1 MQPLEQDYRKYLGR
15 YDAGWDAI
23 RAARVKKQ
31 AELGLF
37 GKPFQPCP
45 RPDHIAAWD
54 TLSAGRKQWEGRRM
68 AAYAG
73 LIDRVDQELG
83 RIFADLKRA
92 GEFDNTLIVF
102 FSDNGACPF
111 DRRQDQRSA
120 EPYLPDTMWGDS
132 TGWAWV
138 RNSPF
143 RFYKQNQFE
152 GGIATPAIVHWPAG
166 LKTTSGAWWST
177 LPRISW
183 TCCRRSPIWPARVCP
198 SSGPAANWSRCRES
212 LWPRSSPANRSR
224 CVRRFISFSAADRG
238 LLDGDWKLVS
248 FQSNP
253 WELYNLAEDRTE
265 LHDLAAEKPEIRD
278 RLVKSVAGDGRER
291 SSRAGTFTRA
301 GVRHRSAVCQSGV
314 DRFQCRAR

>member
-1 MQPLEQDYRKYLGR
+1 
-15 YDAGWDAI
+15 
-23 RAARVKKQ
+23 
-31 AELGLF
+31 
-37 GKPFQPCP
+37 
-45 RPDHIAAWD
+45 
-54 TLSAGRKQWEGRRM
+54 M

-83 RIFADLKRA
+83 RLFADLKRA
-92 GEFDNTLIVF
+92 GEFDNTLILF

-120 EPYLPDTMWGDS
+120 EPYQPDTMWGDS

-166 LKTTSGAWWST
+166 LKTSPARWST

-183 TCCRRSPIWPARVCP
+183 TCCRRSRIWPARVAE
-198 SSGPAANWSRCRES
+198 SAGRAANWRRCRAS
-212 LWPRSSPANRSR
+212 PWPRSSPAKSLP
-224 CVRRFISFSAADRG
+224 VRPPIHLLFGSDRG

-253 WELYNLAEDRTE
+253 WELYNIAEDRTE
-265 LHDLAAEKPEIRD
+265 LHNLAAEKPEIRD
-278 RLVKSVAGDGRER
+278 RLVNLWQEMAENVLHAPER
-291 SSRAGTFTRA
+291 SRGP
-301 GVRHRSAVCQSGV
+301 VSATAQPYVNPGWTDFSVEPGESVGKMKRKAKRQK
-314 DRFQCRAR
+314 Q